1 MSDAWVLG
9 RARELIATVQ
19 RTERAEQLRV
29 TGTLDELLE
38 ETRRRGEPV
47 LVAQL
52 LRATAL
58 ARLVIRGLA
67 TEAEPLLDE
76 MLTHT
81 KRHGLALLRADAHAL
96 RGRSLVLGEQDDA
109 ALTEIARALALL
121 DDVPSPEIHQG
132 RRAWDRLLAAALNDC
147 WIVLNQLGVYE
158 AAEEMISRAHQAI
171 RDSAGP
177 HEITL
182 QLLNRVK
189 MLLGWGLR
197 LERVGRREEAHEK
210 FRTAASMTIAA
221 EAPFAESLFPRKP
234 DVPAVEQ
241 VGVLAA
247 SLALAAPTAAHIERL
262 RRLGAEQGYPH
273 EKVLVTIALSRCLV
287 ADGRTGEAVEELL
300 DARQTEADDTS
311 QPSMRL
317 NLIRELA
324 TLGVESNPGS
334 GREPPGTGAATADE
348 PARTPGRPPGD
359 AFPTDVSPAEELR
372 RDETDTDSRTTTPDG
387 PGRGRGTAALPT
399 PTELLCDYVVELEE
413 ELWSL
418 RESQIA
424 TLNTRREHERL
435 SAEHGAITQQAM
447 QDPLT
452 GLPNRRAL
460 DERLHALAVSGESE
474 PLSVALV
481 DLDGFKDVNDQHSH
495 AEGDDVLRVVAS
507 TLRDALRGDDVV
519 ARYGGDEFII
529 LLPGAP
535 MPAATQALTRAV
547 KSVASLPRHLSHGV
561 TLSVGLVGLRP
572 LERAEEVLSRADA
585 AMYQA
590 KRRGGNRIASNP
602 ATEGPGHGGTTHPP
616 GDDPTA
622 GRAQRT

>member
-1 MSDAWVLG
+1 MLLTCLERPEGGVGRLHEEGWDQERHLAYGDMSDAWVLG

-19 RTERAEQLRV
+19 RTDRAEQFRV
-29 TGTLDELLE
+29 AETLDDLLT

-52 LRATAL
+52 LRAAAL
-58 ARLVIRGLA
+58 ARLVTRGLA
-67 TEAEPLLDE
+67 DDAEPLLDE
-76 MLTHT
+76 MLAHT

-96 RGRSLVLGEQDDA
+96 RGRLLVLKEQEDS

-121 DDVPSPEIHQG
+121 DDLPAPEVHYG
-132 RRAWDRLLAAALNDC
+132 RRMWDRLLSSALNDC

-158 AAEEMISRAHQAI
+158 AAEEVIARAHQAI

-182 QLLNRVK
+182 QLMNRVK

-197 LERVGRREEAHEK
+197 LERVGRGEDASEK
-210 FRTAASMTIAA
+210 FRTAASMTIAV
-221 EAPFAESLFPRKP
+221 EAPFAESLFPRRP
-234 DVPAVEQ
+234 GIPAVEQ

-247 SLALAAPTAAHIERL
+247 ALALATPAAAHVDRL
-262 RRLGAEQGYPH
+262 RRLVAEQGYPH
-273 EKVLVTIALSRCLV
+273 EKLLVTIALSRCLV
-287 ADGRTGEAVEELL
+287 ADGRRTEATEALL
-300 DARQTEADDTS
+300 DARQTEAEDTS

-317 NLIRELA
+317 NLIREL
-324 TLGVESNPGS
+324 TN
-334 GREPPGTGAATADE
+334 
-348 PARTPGRPPGD
+348 
-359 AFPTDVSPAEELR
+359 
-372 RDETDTDSRTTTPDG
+372 
-387 PGRGRGTAALPT
+387 AALPDEPSPEREAT
-399 PTELLCDYVVELEE
+399 GLLTDYASALEG
-413 ELWSL
+413 ELWSM

-460 DERLHALAVSGESE
+460 DERLRTLATSTSSE

-495 AEGDDVLRVVAS
+495 AEGDAVLRVVAS
-507 TLRDALRGDDVV
+507 TLRDALRSDDIV
-519 ARYGGDEFII
+519 ARYGGDEFVI

-535 MPAATQALTRAV
+535 RSAATQALTRAV
-547 KSVASLPRHLSHGV
+547 RAVSSLPRHLSHGV
-561 TLSVGLVGLRP
+561 TLSVGLVCLRAQ
-572 LERAEEVLSRADA
+572 ESAEEVLSRADA

-590 KRRGGNRIASNP
+590 KRRGGDQITSSLSEEDGADSADGASDRAEERRGATHSQGADP
-602 ATEGPGHGGTTHPP
+602 AAAPGMHP
-616 GDDPTA
+616 
-622 GRAQRT
+622 